1 MASKLKQAAF
11 SALIVLGIL
20 FSLAL
25 PVSAVQAQT
34 ARPPIALA
42 KTDLPEPTNGIGLDV
57 VRDVY
62 TFQALADTYTE
73 ITGGTLHGSG
83 TGVDDNNY
91 NNIAIGFPFYFNSIA
106 YTSLSIN
113 ANGFVRFGTTSFS
126 GTCAYAPISST
137 DTTCVNLVAA
147 QGEDLQGNTGG
158 TLRSELLGTAP
169 NRIFVIQWK
178 DFRHYGATAESYN
191 FQIQLHENG
200 NLVKFVYGPYTK
212 NSTIRSVQVGLKGA
226 NATDYEN
233 RTTSLPTN
241 TWANPL
247 RGMANNATMT
257 LATSSF
263 PASGQTYVWTP
274 PPPSANFMT
283 SAKIAPAEAVL
294 GSPFTY
300 TIQITNSGTLATT
313 ATHLSDP
320 IPAGLDYVDA
330 SLTCSSG
337 TCSYDSVQKEII
349 WDGPVA
355 IGETITVSFQVV
367 SNGLPCNS
375 VVQNNAV
382 LTDPIAFPVTVTKS
396 ASTRLVSV
404 LPSMV
409 QSFDGTTFP
418 PTGWTQ
424 TPLVGAN
431 LWDRVTSGSNPSIA
445 PHSGAGMARWNSYSI
460 TNGNATR
467 LQTPTLDLP
476 INAPRKLVFY
486 MSHDTGYPSN
496 DRIEMQISTDD
507 GATWT
512 DMGITFSRYD
522 ATYTTPGWGKHEI
535 DLSAYAGQTQVK
547 LGFKAVSAYGNN
559 FFVDDVALIDAT
571 YPCPCTITSSVK
583 AGCQTDTVQHELV
596 VTCVTNE
603 TVNLSLGSST
613 WPASISPATVTVPA
627 GGSASATVSVQVPY
641 AAQRFAGSAVSV
653 SAVPQSIP
661 VAFVQ
666 ANVQTNYTGVG
677 NAWQVMAPLPAA
689 RVFAA
694 EAATDSYVFVIGGTS
709 DAAGN
714 TSVDTVYRY
723 SIADNVWETMA
734 PMPVAVDFADAAVIN
749 GKIYIPGYI
758 TTTSVADTL
767 VYDIAANSWSTLP
780 GNGTFVGAAGYVV
793 VADEQNGILYR
804 LGGLVDDGSGNL
816 VATNKV
822 WALDVANG
830 TWSELPPMTT
840 ARTGFAAMFYGGS
853 LYVTGGMA
861 FPGFAPI
868 ATTEI
873 FDGTTWTT
881 GAPVPTG
888 AGADRW
894 GIAGDAAAFGALYL
908 FGGQRDNAWTLLN
921 HTGSY
926 DAAQNAWGVTPL
938 LPTLNTGRVYLG
950 GAKGAN
956 YLWATGGRNSAG
968 TTAYAVHERLAL
980 CTPAHAAVD
989 VQPATA
995 SKLGLAGAN
1004 VTYTLTLRNTGTVTD
1019 TFTLS
1024 NTSVWTVQVSPA
1036 GPYTLAP
1043 GATQSLTVTVSI
1055 PSGAN
1060 IGDFD
1065 VATLTFTSGLDA
1077 LVSDSA
1083 QLTTTVTVNSAP
1095 VATDDAWTVNEDAVL
1110 TIAAPGVLTNDT
1122 DVDGD
1127 ALTAELVTGP
1137 AVGTLTLNADGSFTY
1152 TPPADYFGTV
1162 TFTYRAYDGVSYSAP
1177 ATVTITVAP
1186 INDAPVA
1193 VADSYGM
1200 NEDATLTIAAPG
1212 VLTNDSDADGDAL
1225 TADLVTGP
1233 TVGTL
1238 TLNADGSFTYTSPAD
1253 YFGTVT
1259 FTYRTYDGVAYS
1271 APATVTITVASVND
1285 APVAVADSYSMN
1297 EDATLTIAAP
1307 GVLANDTDVDGDA
1320 LTAEL
1325 VTGPTVGTLTLNAN
1339 GSFTYTPSANY
1350 FGTVTFTYR
1359 AYDGVAYSAPATVT
1373 ITVAPI
1379 NDAPVAGADS
1389 YTMDEDTT
1397 LTIAAPG
1404 VLANDTD
1411 AEGNALTAELVTG
1424 PTTGTLVLN
1433 ANGSFTYTPP
1443 ADYFG
1448 TVTFTYRA
1456 YDGVAYSAPATVTI
1470 TVAPINDAPVAV
1482 DDSYAMDEDTTL
1494 TIPAPGVLANDTDAD
1509 DDALAAELV
1518 TGPTVGTL
1526 TLNADGSFTYTPPA
1540 DYFGTVTFTYRA
1552 DDGLAYSAPA
1562 TVTITIADVSDLRYL
1577 YLPMIL
1583 K

>member
-1 MASKLKQAAF
+1 MVSNLKQAAF
-11 SALIVLGIL
+11 SALVVLGIL

-34 ARPPIALA
+34 ERPPIALA
-42 KTDLPEPTNGIGLDV
+42 QTDLPEPTDGIGLDA

-62 TFQALADTYTE
+62 TFEALADTYTE

-91 NNIAIGFPFYFNSIA
+91 NNIPIGFSFYFNNTT

-113 ANGFVRFGTTSFS
+113 ANGFVRFGTTTFS
-126 GTCAYAPISST
+126 GSCGYTPISST
-137 DTTCVNLVAA
+137 DTTCVNLVSA

-158 TLRSELLGTAP
+158 TLRSELIGTAP

-226 NATDYEN
+226 NAADYEN

-241 TWANPL
+241 NWSNPL
-247 RGMANNATMT
+247 RGTANNATMT

-274 PPPSANFMT
+274 PPPSANFNT

-320 IPAGLDYVDA
+320 IPAGLAYVDA

-337 TCSYDSVQKEII
+337 TCSYDSIQNEIV
-349 WDGPVA
+349 WDGAVA

-404 LPSMV
+404 LPNWV
-409 QSFDGTTFP
+409 QSFDDPTFP

-424 TPLVGAN
+424 TPIVGTS
-431 LWDRVTSGSNPSIA
+431 LWDRVTSGTSPSIT
-445 PHSGAGMARWNSYSI
+445 PHSGAGMARWNAYSI
-460 TNGNATR
+460 ADGNATR
-467 LQTPTLDLP
+467 LETPTLDLP
-476 INAPRKLVFY
+476 INAPRKLIFY
-486 MSHDTGYPSN
+486 MSHDAGFSGDN

-522 ATYTTPGWGKHEI
+522 AAYTTPGWGKHEI

-547 LGFKAVSAYGNN
+547 LGFKAVSSYGNN

-583 AGCQTDTVQHELV
+583 SGCQTDTVQHELI

-641 AAQRFAGSAVSV
+641 AAQRFAGSAVNV
-653 SAVPQSIP
+653 TAVPQSLP
-661 VAFVQ
+661 AALVQ

-677 NAWQVMAPLPAA
+677 NAWQVMAPLPAE

-723 SIADNVWETMA
+723 SIADDLWETMA
-734 PMPVAVDFADAAVIN
+734 PMPVAVDAVDAAVIN

-758 TTTSVADTL
+758 TTTPVADTL
-767 VYDIAANSWSTLP
+767 VYDIAANSWSVLP
-780 GNGTFVGAAGYVV
+780 GNGTFVGAAGYAV

-822 WALDVANG
+822 WALDVATG

-853 LYVTGGMA
+853 LYATGGMA

-868 ATTEI
+868 VTTEI

-881 GAPVPTG
+881 GASVPTG

-989 VQPATA
+989 VQPATDA
-995 SKLGLAGAN
+995 KLGLVGTD
-1004 VTYTLTLRNTGTVTD
+1004 VTYTLTLRNTGNVTD
-1019 TFTLS
+1019 TFSLS
-1024 NTSVWTVQVSPA
+1024 SSSVWAVQVSPA

-1060 IGDFD
+1060 VGDFD

-1083 QLTTTVTVNSAP
+1083 QLTTTATVNNAP
-1095 VATDDAWTVNEDAVL
+1095 VAMDDTWMVNEDTVL
-1110 TIAAPGVLTNDT
+1110 TVAAPGVLDNDS
-1122 DVDGD
+1122 DADGD
-1127 ALTAELVTGP
+1127 TLTAELVTAP
-1137 AVGTLTLNADGSFTY
+1137 TVGTLTLNADGSFTY
-1152 TPPADYFGTV
+1152 TPPADYHGTV
-1162 TFTYRAYDGVSYSAP
+1162 TFTYRAYDG
-1177 ATVTITVAP
+1177 I
-1186 INDAPVA
+1186 
-1193 VADSYGM
+1193 
-1200 NEDATLTIAAPG
+1200 
-1212 VLTNDSDADGDAL
+1212 
-1225 TADLVTGP
+1225 
-1233 TVGTL
+1233 
-1238 TLNADGSFTYTSPAD
+1238 
-1253 YFGTVT
+1253 
-1259 FTYRTYDGVAYS
+1259 
-1271 APATVTITVASVND
+1271 
-1285 APVAVADSYSMN
+1285 
-1297 EDATLTIAAP
+1297 
-1307 GVLANDTDVDGDA
+1307 
-1320 LTAEL
+1320 
-1325 VTGPTVGTLTLNAN
+1325 
-1339 GSFTYTPSANY
+1339 
-1350 FGTVTFTYR
+1350 
-1359 AYDGVAYSAPATVT
+1359 AYSAPATVT

-1379 NDAPVAGADS
+1379 QDAPVAVADS
-1389 YTMDEDTT
+1389 YTMNEDTT

-1404 VLANDTD
+1404 VLTNDTD
-1411 AEGNALTAELVTG
+1411 AEGDALTADLVSA
-1424 PTTGTLVLN
+1424 PTVGTLTLN
-1433 ANGSFTYTPP
+1433 ADGSFTYTPP

-1470 TVAPINDAPVAV
+1470 TIAPIQDAPVAV
-1482 DDSYAMDEDTTL
+1482 ADSYTMNEDTTL
-1494 TIPAPGVLANDTDAD
+1494 TIAAPGVLTNDMDAD
-1509 DDALAAELV
+1509 GDPLTAELV
-1518 TGPTVGTL
+1518 TAPTVGTL

-1552 DDGLAYSAPA
+1552 YDGVAYSTPVTVTIVVDAVNDAPVAVDDSYAMDEDTTLTIAAPGVLANDTDADGDALTAELVTAPTVGTLTLNADGSFTYTPPANYFGTVTFTYRADDSFVSSAPA
-1562 TVTITIADVSDLRYL
+1562 TVTITIADVSDIRYL